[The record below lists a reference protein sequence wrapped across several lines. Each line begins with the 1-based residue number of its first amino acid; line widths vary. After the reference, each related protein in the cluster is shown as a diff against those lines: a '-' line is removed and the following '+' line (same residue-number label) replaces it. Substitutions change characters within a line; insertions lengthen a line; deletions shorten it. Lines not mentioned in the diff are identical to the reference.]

1 MKTKICIVLNKKY
14 FPSIKLNGGGD
25 LCLPTINNKLILN
38 NSVPQSRNQF
48 INMIPSFE
56 QKISYLEIEQDLQE
70 RGLVIL
76 MIKVIGV
83 VQLKMKLLMLG
94 MK

>member
-1 MKTKICIVLNKKY
+1 
-14 FPSIKLNGGGD
+14 
-25 LCLPTINNKLILN
+25 
-38 NSVPQSRNQF
+38 
-48 INMIPSFE
+48 MIPSFE

-76 MIKVIGV
+76 MIGVIGV